1 MGRSVSASL
10 SKFIPIENW
19 YVYTF
24 VGGNHFAKEIKIEVV
39 Q

>member
-1 MGRSVSASL
+1 MGKFVSASL
-10 SKFIPIENW
+10 IKFILIENW
-19 YVYTF
+19 YAYTF